1 VQNTARRTKI
11 IVSADGTGLVS
22 QAGVLLLAEA
32 ARVTGLGQGLSGGLA
47 RWRAPRAVHDPGK
60 ILTDLAVTLAL
71 GGDCLADVAVLR
83 AQPELCGPVASD
95 PVISRLVAAL
105 AADAPRALRVIRK
118 ARAAARERA
127 WTLAGERAPGA
138 DGSLIPVDLDATIVL
153 AHSEKEKAAPTWKK
167 TFGFHPLAAFAD
179 HGAGA
184 GGEPLAILLR
194 AGNAGS
200 NTAAEHIAVTKL
212 ALAQLPRPAR
222 RRVLIRTDS
231 GGGTHEFLA
240 WLASPGRRL
249 HYSIGMTVT
258 EEMQEAILQLPDRV
272 WEPAYDA
279 GGEVRPGAWVAELTG
294 LLDLAGW
301 PAGMRMIARKERP
314 HPGAQL
320 RFTDIDG
327 HRFTCFATDASR
339 GQLADLE
346 LRHRRRARCED
357 RIRNAKDTGL
367 RNLPLHGF
375 AQNQIWCELVAMAS
389 ELLAWIQMLTLDG
402 PARAWE
408 PKRLRLRLFSAA
420 GRLARGGRRLRLRL
434 AATWPGAAQLTA
446 AITRLQAF
454 APG

>member
-1 VQNTARRTKI
+1 VKNTGLRSKI
-11 IVSADGTGLVS
+11 TVSADGNGLVS
-22 QAGVLLLAEA
+22 QAGGLLLAEA
-32 ARVTGLGQGLSGGLA
+32 LRVTGLGRGLSAGLA

-60 ILTDLAVTLAL
+60 IIADLAVALGL

-83 AQPELCGPVASD
+83 AVPALCGPVASD
-95 PVISRLVAAL
+95 PVISRLISAL
-105 AADAPRALRVIRK
+105 AADAPRALAAIRT
-118 ARAAARERA
+118 ARAAARGRA
-127 WTLAGERAPGA
+127 WALAGERAPGA
-138 DGSLIPVDLDATIVL
+138 GGSLIAVDLDATIVL

-179 HGAGA
+179 HGSGA
-184 GGEPLAILLR
+184 GGEPLAIVLR
-194 AGNAGS
+194 PGNAGS
-200 NTAAEHIAVTKL
+200 NTAAGHIEVTRL
-212 ALAQLPRPAR
+212 ALAQLPRALR

-231 GGGTHEFLA
+231 GGGTREFLA

-249 HYSIGMTVT
+249 HYSIGLTIT
-258 EEMQEAILQLPDRV
+258 DDMQQAILQMPDRI

-279 GGEVRPGAWVAELTG
+279 GGQVRPGAWVAELTG

-301 PAGMRMIARKERP
+301 PAGMRVIVRRERP

-320 RFTDIDG
+320 RFTDTGG
-327 HRFTCFATDASR
+327 HRFTAFATGTRR

-375 AQNQIWCELVAMAS
+375 AQNQLWCELAAMAS
-389 ELLAWIQMLTLDG
+389 ELLAWTQMLALDG

-420 GRLARGGRRLRLRL
+420 GRLVRGGRRLRLRL
-434 AATWPGAAQLTA
+434 AATWPWAGQLTA

>member
-1 VQNTARRTKI
+1 VKNTGLRSKI
-11 IVSADGTGLVS
+11 TVSADGNGLVS
-22 QAGVLLLAEA
+22 QAGGLLLAETL
-32 ARVTGLGQGLSGGLA
+32 RVTGLGQGLSGGLA

-60 ILTDLAVTLAL
+60 IIADLAVTLGL

-83 AQPELCGPVASD
+83 AQPQLCGPVASD
-95 PVISRLVAAL
+95 PVISRLISAL
-105 AADAPRALRVIRK
+105 AADAPRALRAIRT
-118 ARAAARERA
+118 ARAAARGRA
-127 WTLAGERAPGA
+127 WALAGERAPGA
-138 DGSLIPVDLDATIVL
+138 GGSLIPVDLDATIVL

-179 HGAGA
+179 HGSGA
-184 GGEPLAILLR
+184 GGEPLAIVLR
-194 AGNAGS
+194 PGNAGS
-200 NTAAEHIAVTKL
+200 NTAAEHIEVTRL
-212 ALAQLPRPAR
+212 ALAQLPRALR
-222 RRVLIRTDS
+222 RRVLIRTDA
-231 GGGTHEFLA
+231 GGGTREFLA

-258 EEMQEAILQLPDRV
+258 DDMQQAILALPDRI

-279 GGEVRPGAWVAELTG
+279 GGQVRPGAWVAELTG
-294 LLDLAGW
+294 LLDLAAW
-301 PAGMRMIARKERP
+301 PAGMRVIARKERP

-320 RFTDIDG
+320 RFTDLDG
-327 HRFTCFATDASR
+327 HRFTCFATDAKT

-357 RIRNAKDTGL
+357 RIRVAKDTGL

-375 AQNQIWCELVAMAS
+375 DQNQIWCELVAMAC
-389 ELLAWIQMLTLDG
+389 ELTTWMQMLALDG

-420 GRLARGGRRLRLRL
+420 GRIISGGRRLRLRL
-434 AATWPGAAQLTA
+434 AATWPWATQLTA
-446 AITRLQAF
+446 AITRLQAL